1 MLIHLLIIIKN
12 NLRANLLLMAG
23 MFVIA
28 TSLWYAVDYV
38 YAVVVNQ
45 QKSLGFDWE
54 HVYYVQAAVLPNES
68 VECDTASRS
77 DDEVTAEY
85 LEFYN
90 RLQHHPACYT
100 LMHFHYIWKNGSG
113 TMSYD
118 TLKTSAMYRE
128 VTPSYFTVFRVRGA
142 DECSPEELSRR
153 ASHTNDFVVTENT
166 ACRLLNPDINNMT
179 VKGV

>member
-54 HVYYVQAAVLPNES
+54 HVYYVQAAVLQDQ
-68 VECDTASRS
+68 CDVSGS
-77 DDEVTAEY
+77 HSF
-85 LEFYN
+85 LFY
-90 RLQHHPACYT
+90 
-100 LMHFHYIWKNGSG
+100 
-113 TMSYD
+113 
-118 TLKTSAMYRE
+118 
-128 VTPSYFTVFRVRGA
+128 RVSCQRG
-142 DECSPEELSRR
+142 
-153 ASHTNDFVVTENT
+153 
-166 ACRLLNPDINNMT
+166 
-179 VKGV
+179 

>member
-54 HVYYVQAAVLPNES
+54 HVYYVQAAVLPDES
-68 VECDTASRS
+68 VERDTASRS

-90 RLQHHPACYT
+90 RLQRHPAVESACYT
-100 LMHFHYIWKNGSG
+100 LMHFHYS
-113 TMSYD
+113 
-118 TLKTSAMYRE
+118 
-128 VTPSYFTVFRVRGA
+128 
-142 DECSPEELSRR
+142 
-153 ASHTNDFVVTENT
+153 
-166 ACRLLNPDINNMT
+166 
-179 VKGV
+179 

>member
-54 HVYYVQAAVLPNES
+54 HVYYVQAAVLPDES
-68 VECDTASRS
+68 VERDTASRS
-77 DDEVTAEY
+77 EDDVAADY
-85 LEFYN
+85 RIPN
-90 RLQHHPACYT
+90 IRLSLHHQTGLLCHAPR
-100 LMHFHYIWKNGSG
+100 FHRARQPNIWNSIIGCNVI
-113 TMSYD
+113 
-118 TLKTSAMYRE
+118 RQ
-128 VTPSYFTVFRVRGA
+128 
-142 DECSPEELSRR
+142 
-153 ASHTNDFVVTENT
+153 
-166 ACRLLNPDINNMT
+166 
-179 VKGV
+179 